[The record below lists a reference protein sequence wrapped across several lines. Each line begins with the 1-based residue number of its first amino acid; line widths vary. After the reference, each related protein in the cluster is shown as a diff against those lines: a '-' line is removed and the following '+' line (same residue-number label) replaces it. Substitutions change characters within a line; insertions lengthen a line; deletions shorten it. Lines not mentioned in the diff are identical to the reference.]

1 MHILVTR
8 SNLISLMAKIF
19 VIKKKI
25 SSFNNKIVKVSGD
38 KSLSIR
44 WVLLASLAEGKSR
57 CFNLLNSDDVKA
69 SINAIK
75 KLGIKVKFKKNFCD
89 IYGKGLDGYKYK
101 KNIVLNA
108 KNSGTLGRLI
118 LGLLVNSNE
127 KIKIIGDKSL
137 SKRDFKRV
145 ADPLKKFGA
154 KLKLTKN
161 RSLPLSILGT
171 KNLKP
176 IKYYE
181 NKGSAQCK
189 SSIIFAGLR
198 TEGTTIVKA
207 KKSRD
212 HTELLCK
219 YLKLPVYLLK
229 KKNYDVIKISKA
241 EKINS
246 FNYRVPSDISSAS
259 FFIVLTCL
267 TENSN
272 LTLKNVN
279 INSSRIGIIIILKK
293 MGVKILFKNKRLY
306 KGEVIADIFVKSSK
320 NLKSIDC
327 PEKLNSSSIDEFLLI
342 FLVAAKAKGVS
353 FFKNLNELNQKES
366 PRLKWGAKIL
376 NLMGIRNTVTNSS
389 IKIFGNPKI
398 DIKKKIIIKNYLKDH
413 RIFMSSVIAALTFG
427 GEWHIHDKDSINT
440 SFPNFLKILKDIQK

>member
-1 MHILVTR
+1 
-8 SNLISLMAKIF
+8 MANTF

-25 SSFNNKIVKVSGD
+25 SSFYNKIVNVSGD

-44 WVLLASLAEGKSR
+44 WVLLASLANGKSR
-57 CFNLLNSDDVKA
+57 SFNLLNSDDVKA
-69 SINAIK
+69 SINAIRR
-75 KLGIKVKFKKNFCD
+75 LGIKVKFKKNFCE
-89 IYGKGLDGYKYK
+89 IYGKGLNGYKYK

-137 SKRDFKRV
+137 SKRDFKRI

-154 KLKLTKN
+154 RLKLTNNKN
-161 RSLPLSILGT
+161 LPLNILGT

-198 TEGTTIVKA
+198 TNGTTIIKA

-219 YLKLPVYLLK
+219 YLKLPVNLLK
-229 KKNYDVIKISKA
+229 KKNYDLIKIRKA
-241 EKINS
+241 KKINS
-246 FNYRVPSDISSAS
+246 FNYRVPSDMSSAS
-259 FFIVLTCL
+259 FFIVLACL

-279 INSSRIGIIIILKK
+279 INSSRIGMIIILKK
-293 MGVKILFKNKRLY
+293 MGVKIIFKNKRLY
-306 KGEVIADIFVKSSK
+306 KGELVADILVKSPK
-320 NLKSIDC
+320 NLKSINC
-327 PEKLNSSSIDEFLLI
+327 PKKLNSSSIDEFLLI
-342 FLVAAKAKGVS
+342 FLVAAKARGVS
-353 FFKNLNELNQKES
+353 IFKNLSELNQKES
-366 PRLKWGAKIL
+366 PRLKWGSKIL
-376 NLMGIRNTVTNSS
+376 NFMGIKNIVTNSS
-389 IKIFGNPKI
+389 IKIFGNPNI

-413 RIFMSSVIAALTFG
+413 RIFMSSAIAALTFG
-427 GEWHIHDKDSINT
+427 GEWHIHDKDSIKT
-440 SFPNFLKILKDIQK
+440 SFPNFLKILKNIQK

>member
-1 MHILVTR
+1 
-8 SNLISLMAKIF
+8 MANIF
-19 VIKKKI
+19 VVKKKI
-25 SSFNNKIVKVSGD
+25 NSFYDKIVKVSGD

-44 WVLLASLAEGKSR
+44 WVLLASLAKGKSR
-57 CFNLLNSDDVKA
+57 SFNLLNSDDVKA

-89 IYGKGLDGYKYK
+89 IYGKGLNGYKYK

-127 KIKIIGDKSL
+127 KIKIIGDSSL

-154 KLKLTKN
+154 KLKLTNNKN
-161 RSLPLSILGT
+161 LPLNILGT
-171 KNLKP
+171 NNLKP
-176 IKYYE
+176 IRYYE

-198 TEGTTIVKA
+198 TKGTTIIKA

-219 YLKLPVYLLK
+219 YLKLPINLLK
-229 KKNYDVIKISKA
+229 KKNYDLIKIRKA
-241 EKINS
+241 KKINS

-259 FFIVLTCL
+259 FFIVLACL

-279 INSSRIGIIIILKK
+279 INSSRIGIIVILKK
-293 MGVKILFKNKRLY
+293 MGVKIIFKNKKVY
-306 KGEVIADIFVKSSK
+306 KGELIADIFVKSSK

-327 PEKLNSSSIDEFLLI
+327 PKKLNSSSIDEFLLI
-342 FLVAAKAKGVS
+342 FLVAAKARGVS
-353 FFKNLNELNQKES
+353 FFKNLSELNQKES
-366 PRLKWGAKIL
+366 PRLKWGSKIL
-376 NLMGIRNTVTNSS
+376 NMMGVKNIVTNSS
-389 IKIFGNPKI
+389 IKIFGNPNI
-398 DIKKKIIIKNYLKDH
+398 EIKKKIIIKNYLKDH
-413 RIFMSSVIAALTFG
+413 RIFMSSAIAALTFG
-427 GEWHIHDKDSINT
+427 GEWHIHDKESINT

>member
-1 MHILVTR
+1 
-8 SNLISLMAKIF
+8 MANIF

-25 SSFNNKIVKVSGD
+25 KSFYNKIVKVSGD

-44 WVLLASLAEGKSR
+44 WVLLASLAKGNSR
-57 CFNLLNSDDVKA
+57 SFNLLNSDDVKA

-75 KLGIKVKFKKNFCD
+75 KLGIKVKFKKNFCE

-145 ADPLKKFGA
+145 ADPIKKFGV

-161 RSLPLSILGT
+161 RNLPLNILGT
-171 KNLKP
+171 KDLKP

-198 TEGTTIVKA
+198 TKGTTIIKA

-219 YLKLPVYLLK
+219 YLKLPVDLLK
-229 KKNYDVIKISKA
+229 KKNYDLIKIRKA
-241 EKINS
+241 KKIVP

-272 LTLKNVN
+272 LTLKDVN
-279 INSSRIGIIIILKK
+279 INSSRIGIIIILRK
-293 MGVKILFKNKRLY
+293 MGAKILFKNKRLY
-306 KGEVIADIFVKSSK
+306 KGELIADIFVESSK

-342 FLVAAKAKGVS
+342 FLVAARARGVS

-376 NLMGIRNTVTNSS
+376 NLMGIKNIVTDSS
-389 IKIFGNPKI
+389 IKIFGNPNI

-427 GEWHIHDKDSINT
+427 GEWHIHDKNSINT